1 MLDVPTGAAANE
13 IRQMLDEKIRTK
25 GSSLYIYKPN
35 NIQVAVEGKNDAF
48 YLINIIKCIESNMV
62 NHMESDHAIEDIT
75 ECDERL
81 RSVLREARSECTNLS
96 NELIEVKKYIQ
107 TYENL
112 VLEQYCELKKVL
124 DNNEELQWSLYKER
138 QKSKQFWK
146 QRCDLM
152 LTHEDALD
160 EKDAMTA
167 ALQKQIQFSLVT
179 SSSTPHQGL
188 PCT

>member
-81 RSVLREARSECTNLS
+81 RSVLRSECTNLS
-96 NELIEVKKYIQ
+96 NELVEVKKYIQ
-107 TYENL
+107 IYKNL
-112 VLEQYCELKKVL
+112 VQEQCCELKKAL

-138 QKSKQFWK
+138 QKSKRYWK

-160 EKDAMTA
+160 EKDATTA